1 MHLIQNICVNVYDF
15 ENDRVTCLFDIG
27 LEGVITQILSGG
39 PRLNLWSLNFTLKY
53 QLHCNKQTKGLFF
66 YQASTFYK

>member
-1 MHLIQNICVNVYDF
+1 MHLVQDICVNVYDF

-39 PRLNLWSLNFTLKY
+39 LRQNLRSLNFTLKY

-66 YQASTFYK
+66 CQVYTFC